1 MPARVFTALLV
12 ADDGK
17 LTVAE
22 LAEMLQVSPAAVS
35 NAVRYLQQ
43 TRLVERERE
52 PGEITTGFMAATR
65 GTR

>member
-43 TRLVERERE
+43 TRLVERE